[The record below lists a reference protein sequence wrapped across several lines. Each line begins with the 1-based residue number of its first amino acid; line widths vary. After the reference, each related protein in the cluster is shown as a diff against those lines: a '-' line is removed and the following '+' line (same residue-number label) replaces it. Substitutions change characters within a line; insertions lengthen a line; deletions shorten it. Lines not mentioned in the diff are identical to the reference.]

1 MTVTFGQL
9 RDGIGTAASAGLI
22 IRRPPVQT
30 ADRRGVTV
38 TLPLTYLSR
47 TGDQGPDTDVLTG
60 RAMNPDLRKWTQMHP
75 LDVRHETTDQML
87 GGVAQVLV
95 LMHDR

>member
-1 MTVTFGQL
+1 
-9 RDGIGTAASAGLI
+9 
-22 IRRPPVQT
+22 
-30 ADRRGVTV
+30 
-38 TLPLTYLSR
+38 
-47 TGDQGPDTDVLTG
+47 
-60 RAMNPDLRKWTQMHP
+60 MNPDLRKWTQMHP